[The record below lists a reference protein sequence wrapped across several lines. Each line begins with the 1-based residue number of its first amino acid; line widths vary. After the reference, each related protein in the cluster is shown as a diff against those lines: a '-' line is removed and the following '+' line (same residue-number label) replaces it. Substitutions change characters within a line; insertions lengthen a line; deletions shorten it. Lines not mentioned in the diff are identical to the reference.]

1 MKAIFTKYTLCNL
14 DILYRDIIKDRSI
27 KERLEYCNSLIFR
40 TKMDTKRDHLLSLN
54 FKRLVLIRAIKREIK
69 HLNKLLKTKNET

>member
-27 KERLEYCNSLIFR
+27 KE
-40 TKMDTKRDHLLSLN
+40 RDHLLSLN